1 MSGEFAS
8 AIYHGH
14 VRHRRHA
21 PHAHAFT
28 YPVAYLYLD
37 LDEVDAVMALSPFW
51 SSRRRNLAEFRRS
64 DYHGDPAKP
73 LIEAVR
79 DTVAEHIG
87 RRPDG
92 PIRLLAHAR
101 YFGHCFNPVSF
112 YYCYARDGV
121 TLDCILAEITNTPW
135 KERHSYVLPAS
146 AAARHGSALHF
157 QFDKRFHVSPF
168 LPMQRRYDWRFQ
180 APDDHL
186 RVHMDVNH
194 DAGRD
199 FDATLVL
206 AREPMSR
213 AALHR
218 ALWRY
223 PLMTLQVVAAIHWQ
237 AFIIWCKQNP
247 VYDHPGKSKAAP

>member
-79 DTVAEHIG
+79 DTVAEHTG
-87 RRPDG
+87 RRPMCS
-92 PIRLLAHAR
+92 AT
-101 YFGHCFNPVSF
+101 VSRTASMSGF
-112 YYCYARDGV
+112 AGS
-121 TLDCILAEITNTPW
+121 PW
-135 KERHSYVLPAS
+135 
-146 AAARHGSALHF
+146 
-157 QFDKRFHVSPF
+157 
-168 LPMQRRYDWRFQ
+168 
-180 APDDHL
+180 
-186 RVHMDVNH
+186 
-194 DAGRD
+194 
-199 FDATLVL
+199 
-206 AREPMSR
+206 
-213 AALHR
+213 
-218 ALWRY
+218 
-223 PLMTLQVVAAIHWQ
+223 
-237 AFIIWCKQNP
+237 
-247 VYDHPGKSKAAP
+247 